1 MKKYKETPVKLTE
14 THKQRPAITP
24 EGRENQLC
32 ALALD
37 LVEQRLRAG
46 TASSQETTHFLKIAS
61 TKEKL
66 EKEILEK
73 QRELLEAKT
82 EALQSAQRMEELYS
96 NAINAMKEYSG
107 RKDD

>member
-1 MKKYKETPVKLTE
+1 MKKYKETPVIQTE
-14 THKQRPAITP
+14 TRKQRPAITP

-96 NAINAMKEYSG
+96 NAIDAMKEYSG